1 MIKKIFIILCC
12 FALCLT
18 ITACDTGF
26 GSLNYKEADG
36 SNLPEQTLIASNSKY
51 SLEVDKAN
59 MSLVLT
65 DVKTKQKWSTTPI
78 DDSAEPELDEFGMP
92 VQKHP
97 RVESILAVECKN
109 FESDE
114 VNTYFS
120 YTDAVM
126 GGSVTHE
133 VIENGIVLNFYFAE
147 AGIMIPL
154 ECTLNDNGVRL
165 SVNPAKIEESVNKV
179 LSITIAP
186 FFCGVKNDTKDS
198 YLFVPSGSGALV
210 DTKSKSE
217 QGDSF
222 SAQVYGYDP
231 TIDEVASIS
240 TKEPIRLNVFG
251 AKMGDKALCAIIDSS
266 DGSAKINVT
275 TGSTTFGYSA
285 CNATFVMRGY
295 TNHIAELYS
304 YERIENVVY
313 SKKMFKR
320 PIAVT
325 FCPLSGEN
333 ANYSGMAA
341 IYRDYLINNHGMNT
355 DCEEIPLNI
364 RIMGGAEMTK
374 SFIGIPYE
382 TVYPTTTLSDAEKII
397 ADIKNNVGDGF
408 AVQLKGFGDSGVD
421 EGKIAGNYTVSSKLG
436 SMSKLKKLFAF
447 SKDNNINLYF
457 DFDIVKFNTNS
468 SGVSKFFDSA
478 TNAGGQKALQYHYD
492 IAVRDKKLD
501 TAYNLLSPANFLK
514 VYKNIS
520 KKTAKYNISGISL
533 DTLSSMTYSDYIDK
547 DNSYF
552 YSKNGYSSA
561 AGMVLDAVKENK
573 NQFMASSANAYAAV
587 KASII
592 SESPVSSEKS
602 NIFLYDIPF
611 YQMVFKGSVPIT
623 VQSINLSADSKLAV
637 LKAIESGSGLGYTVT
652 KNWDSSIINA
662 NAPYFYNSVYG
673 EIKDD
678 IIENTTALSDYYNKI
693 SGQRIRKHTVHKNGL
708 RETLFENGVR
718 VYVNYT
724 DDTLETSAGKL
735 PPYEYLI
742 AE

>member
-18 ITACDTGF
+18 FTACDTGF
-26 GSLNYKEADG
+26 DSLNYTQVEASD
-36 SNLPEQTLIASNSKY
+36 LPADAVIATNSKY
-51 SLEVDKAN
+51 SLELDKTN
-59 MSLVLT
+59 MSIVLT
-65 DVKTKQKWSTTPI
+65 DVKTKEKWSTTPI
-78 DDSAEPELDEFGMP
+78 DNSDKPELDEFGMP
-92 VQKHP
+92 IQKHP

-109 FESDE
+109 FENDE

-133 VIENGIVLNFYFAE
+133 VLDNGIVLKFYFAE
-147 AGIMIPL
+147 AGVMIPL

-165 SVNPAKIEESVNKV
+165 SVNPAKIEESANKV

-210 DTKSKSE
+210 ATDSKSE

-240 TKEPIRLNVFG
+240 TKEPVRLNVFG
-251 AKMGDKALCAIIDSS
+251 AKMGNKALCAIIDSS
-266 DGSAKINVT
+266 EGSAKINVT
-275 TGSTTFGYSA
+275 AGSTTFGYSA
-285 CNATFVMRGY
+285 CNATFIMRGY

-304 YERIENVVY
+304 YERVENVVY

-325 FCPLSGEN
+325 FCPLSGES

-341 IYRDYLINNHGMNT
+341 IYRDYLINNLGMAAT
-355 DCEEIPLNI
+355 CKDIPLSI
-364 RIMGGAEMTK
+364 RVLGGAEMTK

-382 TVYPTTTLSDAEKII
+382 TVYPTTSLSDAEKIM

-436 SMSKLKKLFAF
+436 SLNELEKLFGF

-501 TAYNLLSPANFLK
+501 TAYNLLSPAKFIN
-514 VYKNIS
+514 VYQNIS
-520 KKTAKYNISGISL
+520 EKTAKYNISGISL

-561 AGMVLDAVKENK
+561 AGMVIDAVKENK

-587 KASII
+587 KASLI
-592 SESPVSSEKS
+592 SEAPISSEKS
-602 NIFLYDIPF
+602 NIFLYDVPF

-623 VQSINLSADSKLAV
+623 VQSVNLSADSKLAV
-637 LKAIESGSGLGYTVT
+637 LKAVESGSGLGYTVT
-652 KNWDSSIINA
+652 NNWDSSIINA
-662 NAPYFYNSVYG
+662 NAPYFYNSVYS
-673 EIKDD
+673 EIKEGMF
-678 IIENTTALSDYYNKI
+678 ENVKALSDYYNKI
-693 SGQRIRKHTVHKNGL
+693 SGQCIKKHTVHKNGL
-708 RETLFENGVR
+708 RETLFENGIR

-724 DDTLETSAGKL
+724 DNTLETSAGKL